1 MVVSARVGTVQD
13 LIAAPDDADQQVVL
27 VEGFP
32 VSLGVI
38 VGVVAAVTAA
48 FVLSLPMLH
57 PPIDK
62 TMLGSGKP
70 VHYSVA
76 RVRRVFADYGVPL
89 RYTSHPT
96 PRVVVLSVTP
106 PPYAATALTV
116 SLPAAGGFVASYGG
130 TNARVRG
137 WVAAASA
144 ALARGDVDH
153 DPDHR

>member
-1 MVVSARVGTVQD
+1 
-13 LIAAPDDADQQVVL
+13 VL

-32 VSLGVI
+32 VSVGVI
-38 VGVVAAVTAA
+38 VGVVAALSAA

-62 TMLGSGKP
+62 TMLGSGTP

-89 RYTSHPT
+89 RYTSHPS
-96 PRVVVLSVTP
+96 PRAIVLSVTP
-106 PPYAATALTV
+106 PPHADTALTV
-116 SLPAAGGFVASYGG
+116 SLPAAGGFVARYRGA
-130 TNARVRG
+130 NARVRAR
-137 WVAAASA
+137 VAAAAA

-153 DPDHR
+153 DPDRR

>member
-1 MVVSARVGTVQD
+1 M
-13 LIAAPDDADQQVVL
+13 L

-32 VSLGVI
+32 VSLGVV

-57 PPIDK
+57 PPIDR

-76 RVRRVFADYGVPL
+76 RVRNVFADYGVPL

-96 PRVVVLSVTP
+96 RRVIVLSVTP
-106 PPYAATALTV
+106 PPHADAALTV
-116 SLPAAGGFVASYGG
+116 SLPAAGSFVAHYGG
-130 TNARVRG
+130 ANARVRAR
-137 WVAAASA
+137 VAAAAA
-144 ALARGDVDH
+144 ALARGDVDQ
-153 DPDHR
+153 DPDRR

>member
-1 MVVSARVGTVQD
+1 M
-13 LIAAPDDADQQVVL
+13 L

-32 VSLGVI
+32 VALGVV
-38 VGVVAAVTAA
+38 VGVIAAVTAA

-70 VHYSVA
+70 VRYSVA
-76 RVRRVFADYGVPL
+76 RVRSVFADYGVPL
-89 RYTSHPT
+89 RYTSHPS

-106 PPYAATALTV
+106 PPHAATALTV
-116 SLPAAGGFVASYGG
+116 SLPAAGGFVARYGG
-130 TNARVRG
+130 ANTRVRARVAE
-137 WVAAASA
+137 AAA

-153 DPDHR
+153 NPDRR

>member
-1 MVVSARVGTVQD
+1 
-13 LIAAPDDADQQVVL
+13 VL

-32 VSLGVI
+32 VSVGVV
-38 VGVVAAVTAA
+38 VGVVAALSAA

-76 RVRRVFADYGVPL
+76 HVQHVFADYGVPL
-89 RYTSHPT
+89 RYTSHPSR
-96 PRVVVLSVTP
+96 RVVVLSVTP
-106 PPYAATALTV
+106 PPHADTALTV
-116 SLPAAGGFVASYGG
+116 SLPATGGFVARYRGANG
-130 TNARVRG
+130 HVRAR
-137 WVAAASA
+137 VAAASA

-153 DPDHR
+153 NPDRR